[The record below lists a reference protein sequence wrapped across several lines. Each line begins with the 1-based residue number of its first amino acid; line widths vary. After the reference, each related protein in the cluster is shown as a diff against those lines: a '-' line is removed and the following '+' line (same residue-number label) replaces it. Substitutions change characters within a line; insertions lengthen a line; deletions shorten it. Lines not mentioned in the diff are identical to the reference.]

1 MQINMIFVFI
11 ISYNLRIGL
20 RYCNRKYDTISRI
33 LMHKFIILL
42 LTFQCYAKA
51 HMDTSQMK
59 NDFTDSPQAP
69 QAKKIEF
76 QHKEHGLTRNDEYHW
91 LRDDERKSPEVI
103 NYLNQ
108 ENAYTDAT
116 LIKQKPVIDELY
128 QEMIGRLPTKEQT
141 VPAKIDDYWYYSR
154 FADNSEY
161 RIYARKAGDLSS
173 SEEIMVDMNERA
185 KGHSY
190 FSSNYQAISPNHK
203 ILGFSEDVTGRR
215 KYTLRFKNLDSGQ
228 MYDDVIDNTTGQI
241 VWALDNKTIFY
252 TKKHPVTLL
261 PYRVYKHELG
271 SGEQDELVYEETDN
285 TFYTSVYAST
295 SKNYIIISLTSTTT
309 SEMLVMDANH
319 PEKGFEMFLK
329 REKGHE
335 YGIEE
340 LNDEFYILTNWQA
353 KNFKIMKTTLSDAH
367 DKDKWQEVLA
377 HDEETLLYDI
387 QAFKGYLAIE
397 QRQSGIR
404 HVNLLNLKD
413 NSQKVIAT
421 DESAYTMWLDYNP
434 DQNTKTLRYS
444 YASMTKPYTVYDYDM
459 QTGQQKMMKQDEVVG
474 GYQAKDYKT
483 KRVLVKARDGVMVP
497 VSLVYKDTGLALQE
511 RPLLVYGYGSYGAS
525 IDPTFSYARISLL
538 DRGFVYAIAHIRGS
552 QAKGRK
558 WYEDGKLLKK
568 KNTFTDF
575 IDVTKGL
582 LAKGYGNKNQVFA
595 IGGSAGG
602 LLMGAVINM
611 EGMIYKGI
619 IAAVPFV
626 DVISTMLDEDIP
638 LTTGE
643 FDEWGNPKDK
653 TYYDYMLSYSPYDN
667 VKRQDYPHM
676 MVTTGLHDSQV
687 QYWEPAKWVAKLRD
701 MKTDDNLLV
710 MRTNMDAGHGGA
722 SGRYQKYKEVAEEY
736 GFLLMLLN
744 Q

>member
-1 MQINMIFVFI
+1 MIFVFI

-20 RYCNRKYDTISRI
+20 RHCNRKYDFISRI
-33 LMHKFIILL
+33 IMHKFIILL
-42 LTFQCYAKA
+42 LAFQCYATAK
-51 HMDTSQMK
+51 MDTSHMK
-59 NDFTDSPQAP
+59 NNTSNTAQPP
-69 QAKKIEF
+69 MAKKILH
-76 QHKEHGLTRNDEYHW
+76 QHKEHGLTRNDDYHW

-103 NYLNQ
+103 EYLNQ
-108 ENAYTDAT
+108 ENAYTDAA
-116 LIKQKPVIDELY
+116 LSAQKKVIDGLY
-128 QEMIGRLPTKEQT
+128 EEMIARLPSKEQS
-141 VPAKIDDYWYYSR
+141 VPAKIDNYWYYSR
-154 FADNSEY
+154 FADDSEY
-161 RIYARKAGDLSS
+161 RIYARKLNDLSS
-173 SEEIMVDMNERA
+173 KEEIIVDMNERA

-190 FSSNYQAISPNHK
+190 FSSNFQAISPNHE
-203 ILGFSEDVTGRR
+203 ILGFSEDITGRR
-215 KYTLRFKNLDSGQ
+215 KYTLRFKNLENGK
-228 MYDDVIDNTTGQI
+228 MYDDVIENTTGQI

-271 SGEQDELVYEETDN
+271 GDKSDELVYEEKDN
-285 TFYTSVYAST
+285 TFYTSVYATT
-295 SKNYIIISLTSTTT
+295 SKKYIIIALSSTTT
-309 SEMLVMDANH
+309 SEMLVMDAKH
-319 PEKGFEMFLK
+319 PENGFKVFLT
-329 REKGHE
+329 REKDHE
-335 YGIEE
+335 YSIEE
-340 LNDEFYILTNWQA
+340 LNDEFYVLTNWQA
-353 KNFKIMKTTLSDAH
+353 KNFKIMKTSLSDAH
-367 DKDKWQEVLA
+367 DKSNWKEVLA
-377 HDEETLLYDI
+377 HDEETLLYDM
-387 QAFKGYLAIE
+387 QAFKNHLAIE

-404 HVNLLNLKD
+404 HIKLLDLKN
-413 NSQKVIAT
+413 NSQKVIDT
-421 DESAYTMWLDYNP
+421 NESAYTMWLDYNP
-434 DQNTKTLRYS
+434 DQNTNTLRYS
-444 YASMTKPYTVYDYDM
+444 YASMTKPFTVYDYDM

-474 GYQAKDYKT
+474 GYQDTDYKS
-483 KRVLVKARDGVMVP
+483 KRVLVKARDGVMIP
-497 VSLVYKDTGLALQE
+497 VSLVYKDSGDPLSE
-511 RPLLVYGYGSYGAS
+511 RPLLMYGYGSYGAS

-552 QAKGRK
+552 QANGRQ

-575 IDVTKGL
+575 IDATKGML
-582 LAKGYGNKNQVFA
+582 NKGYGDKNRVFA

-611 EGMIYKGI
+611 EGMIFKGI

-722 SGRYQKYKEVAEEY
+722 SGRYQRYKEVAEEY